1 MYLWGV
7 IRDRLIL
14 FSVFMLA
21 AMTAMGARF
30 SQQDSLMLAKVF
42 SYKRNYTVGV
52 NGFQSNVYVKHLY
65 QTPRRNLS
73 LWVIPSTYAI
83 ARGQRSFVSEQYS
96 RLNFRSVDDFDN
108 RRQVYYTTIPH
119 NRRTMPV
126 LFEFITPNLY
136 DVTIYGDHIL
146 SPFFRDNQRYYS
158 YSTADL
164 GHGHMRLYFRPRYM
178 PNTQLV
184 KGRAIVEKA
193 TGKIEQV
200 EMEGEYDMIRFQTLS
215 MQGDYGSR
223 SLLPKWC
230 KTSIVFNFLGNKVTS
245 DFTAVFDCP
254 VTLPDS
260 VDVNGDRALIDSVRP
275 ISLTREEQAVYH
287 ERDSI
292 DGVLPADSL
301 LTAADSLAADSMAND
316 ATLIAELYK
325 RTETTV
331 QQDDDD
337 KQDDDTPRQTNGF
350 EQLKDI
356 GWEIGKRMI
365 FSNGTESENG
375 YIKLSPLLSPQF
387 ISYSKSS
394 GLSWKF
400 RLRGEYRF
408 SPRYRLQF
416 SPNAAWKIT
425 KKEFY
430 YDVPLFFFYNPKRES
445 FLFFTL
451 SKGNEIANNSM
462 LEQLQQKM
470 GPSPDLE
477 AQELHLYGD
486 LMLHLS
492 NSMRISKSLS
502 MAVGLTYHYR
512 LGKYSH
518 ALRQLGLTDKFSSL
532 APALTIKLRPW
543 AKAPVFSINYERA
556 LNIEPFN
563 IDYERWETDASIK
576 HYMTRL
582 QTLNVRFGGGLYT
595 RKKGNNFMDFANF
608 RANNLPEGW
617 DDDWSGDFQLLDSR
631 LYNES
636 NYYLRGN
643 LSYESPLLAASFIP
657 LVGRYV
663 ERERAYVSSISIA
676 HTRLYSELGYG
687 FTCRYFSMGL
697 FASFLNTQYQ
707 QMTAKFTFELFRRW

>member
-1 MYLWGV
+1 MYLWAV
-7 IRDRLIL
+7 IRRRLIL
-14 FSVFMLA
+14 VCVFLLA
-21 AMTAMGARF
+21 VLAGRGARF
-30 SQQDSLMLAKVF
+30 SQQDSLLLAKVF
-42 SYKRNYTVGV
+42 SYKRNFTVGV
-52 NGFQSNVYVKHLY
+52 NGFQSNVYIKHLY
-65 QTPRRNLS
+65 QTRRRNLS

-96 RLNFRSVDDFDN
+96 RLNFRDVDDFDN
-108 RRQVYYTTIPH
+108 RRQVYYTTIPY

-158 YSTADL
+158 YTTADL
-164 GHGHMRLYFRPRYM
+164 GHGHVRLYFHPRYM

-184 KGRAIVEKA
+184 KGRAIIEKA

-200 EMEGEYDMIRFQTLS
+200 EMEGEYDMIHFQTLS

-230 KTSIVFNFLGNKVTS
+230 KTSIDFNFLGNKVTS

-254 VTLPDS
+254 ITLPDS
-260 VDVNGDRALIDSVRP
+260 VDVNGDRQLIDSVRP
-275 ISLTREEQAVYH
+275 ISLSREELAVYH

-292 DGVLPADSL
+292 YGLLPTDSL
-301 LTAADSLAADSMAND
+301 AADSLAADTLAND
-316 ATLIAELYK
+316 STLIAELYK
-325 RTETTV
+325 HTTDESAGKEV
-331 QQDDDD
+331 E
-337 KQDDDTPRQTNGF
+337 KEEEHHSSGM
-350 EQLKDI
+350 EQLRDI
-356 GWEIGKRMI
+356 GWEIGKRFI

-375 YIKLSPLLSPQF
+375 YIKLSPILSPQF
-387 ISYSKSS
+387 VSYSKNS

-408 SPRYRLQF
+408 SPKYKFQF
-416 SPNAAWKIT
+416 SPNVAWKIT
-425 KKEFY
+425 KQEVY
-430 YDVPLFFFYNPKRES
+430 YDIPLLLFYNPERDG
-445 FLFFTL
+445 FFFFTFT
-451 SKGNEIANNSM
+451 KGNEIANRSM
-462 LEQLQQKM
+462 LNELAEKL
-470 GPSPDLE
+470 GNPDDLE
-477 AQELHLYGD
+477 ERELHFYRD
-486 LMLHLS
+486 YMFHLS

-502 MAVGLTYHYR
+502 IGVGLTYHFR
-512 LGKYSH
+512 PGKH
-518 ALRQLGLTDKFSSL
+518 NNLLQQLGVTDKFQSL
-532 APALTIKLRPW
+532 APAVAAKLRPW

-556 LNIEPFN
+556 LNFKPFN
-563 IDYERWETDASIK
+563 IDYERWEGDVSIK

-582 QTLNVRFGGGLYT
+582 QTLNLRFGGGVYT
-595 RKKGNNFMDFANF
+595 RKEGNSFMDFANF

-617 DDDWSGDFQLLDSR
+617 DDDWSGEFQLLDSR

-657 LVGRYV
+657 IVGRYV
-663 ERERAYVSSISIA
+663 ERERAYVSSIGIA
-676 HTRLYSELGYG
+676 HTRLYSEFGYG
-687 FTCRYFSMGL
+687 FTCRYFSMGV

-707 QMTAKFTFELFRRW
+707 QMTTKFTFELFRRW

>member
-230 KTSIVFNFLGNKVTS
+230 KTSIVFNFLGNKVS
-245 DFTAVFDCP
+245 LR
-254 VTLPDS
+254 LP
-260 VDVNGDRALIDSVRP
+260 RHAARQRRREWRP
-275 ISLTREEQAVYH
+275 
-287 ERDSI
+287 
-292 DGVLPADSL
+292 
-301 LTAADSLAADSMAND
+301 
-316 ATLIAELYK
+316 
-325 RTETTV
+325 RT
-331 QQDDDD
+331 D
-337 KQDDDTPRQTNGF
+337 
-350 EQLKDI
+350 
-356 GWEIGKRMI
+356 
-365 FSNGTESENG
+365 
-375 YIKLSPLLSPQF
+375 
-387 ISYSKSS
+387 
-394 GLSWKF
+394 
-400 RLRGEYRF
+400 
-408 SPRYRLQF
+408 
-416 SPNAAWKIT
+416 
-425 KKEFY
+425 
-430 YDVPLFFFYNPKRES
+430 
-445 FLFFTL
+445 
-451 SKGNEIANNSM
+451 
-462 LEQLQQKM
+462 
-470 GPSPDLE
+470 
-477 AQELHLYGD
+477 
-486 LMLHLS
+486 
-492 NSMRISKSLS
+492 
-502 MAVGLTYHYR
+502 R
-512 LGKYSH
+512 LG
-518 ALRQLGLTDKFSSL
+518 
-532 APALTIKLRPW
+532 APHQP
-543 AKAPVFSINYERA
+543 
-556 LNIEPFN
+556 
-563 IDYERWETDASIK
+563 D
-576 HYMTRL
+576 
-582 QTLNVRFGGGLYT
+582 
-595 RKKGNNFMDFANF
+595 
-608 RANNLPEGW
+608 
-617 DDDWSGDFQLLDSR
+617 
-631 LYNES
+631 
-636 NYYLRGN
+636 
-643 LSYESPLLAASFIP
+643 
-657 LVGRYV
+657 
-663 ERERAYVSSISIA
+663 
-676 HTRLYSELGYG
+676 
-687 FTCRYFSMGL
+687 
-697 FASFLNTQYQ
+697 
-707 QMTAKFTFELFRRW
+707 